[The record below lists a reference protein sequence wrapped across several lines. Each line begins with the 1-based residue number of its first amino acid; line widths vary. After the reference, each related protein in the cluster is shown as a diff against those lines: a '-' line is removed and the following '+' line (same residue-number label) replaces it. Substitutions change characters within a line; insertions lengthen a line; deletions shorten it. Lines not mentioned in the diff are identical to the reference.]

1 MLRHWGASALSLK
14 VSSYNRASSKPTPTT
29 FPIPFPMPLYEM
41 TAEMTAE
48 MRKAEMRKAETTGTT
63 TKMRTG
69 TTTELGKR
77 GARWVL

>member
-29 FPIPFPMPLYEM
+29 FPIPFPIPLYEM
-41 TAEMTAE
+41 TAMTAE
-48 MRKAEMRKAETTGTT
+48 MRKAEMRKAGTTGTT

-69 TTTELGKR
+69 TTTELGER